1 MSATAE
7 EQAYAERAAPEIAK
21 IEGNRAA

>member
-7 EQAYAERAAPEIAK
+7 EQVYAERAAPEIAK
-21 IEGNRAA
+21 IEGNGAA

>member
-7 EQAYAERAAPEIAK
+7 EQVYAERAAPEIAK
-21 IEGNRAA
+21 IEANRAA